1 MAKLALLIGVSEYQN
16 GLTSL
21 PSAVRDVEAMQRV
34 LHQPDTGGFDQVK
47 PLIDPDPLLMQ
58 QEIEALFCDRSKDD
72 LVLLFFSGHG
82 IKDDTGKLYFA
93 TRITRKTPKGELIRS
108 TAVPASFVCEIMGN
122 SRSKRQIVILDCCFS
137 GAFAEDM
144 TAKDDGSVSV
154 QAQLG
159 GEGRAVLTS
168 STSTQYSF
176 EQKDSDLSIYTE
188 YLVKGIE
195 TGEADLDAD
204 GVISVDELHDY
215 ARQHV
220 QETAPAMKPEIYAVR
235 EGFRIRLAKA
245 RISDPKLRYRKAVEQ
260 AASGGKIFPADRR
273 LLNHLQTEIGLSI
286 AEASAIE
293 VEVLQAYW
301 DYQDNLEQYRQIL
314 EKALQCEY
322 PLSLQTQRKLEQ
334 FQTRWNLKPEDVAQ
348 VEAQLLKQLDGSELA
363 HTSKSSERS
372 LNLVSPTVS
381 PTANDFSPAI
391 PTPPPTEVP
400 IPDQVE
406 PLPVVPPPKE
416 HTTRFGWILAIA
428 LIVAAGAGYGGFQL
442 MSQLSGS
449 SGSSNSPS
457 QPTETTP
464 TETCVVNNFSG
475 TLNIRSGPS
484 GQSAIINAL
493 SAGQQATATGE
504 EINGWIKIS
513 APVAG
518 WIFKDYTRSCSIVE
532 TPPPTPDPSPS
543 PLPSPSVSVSP
554 SPSPSPSPAPPT
566 PAIRPAPD
574 QFVTNYFTNINSRN
588 FQQGWA
594 MLSTDFQQ
602 EGTGGYPD
610 YYQWWSSVARTEV
623 LEATPVEQTSD
634 LAKVNI
640 RVKYFLKTGVCKLDV
655 RQWILKWDPDQNMW
669 LLNHREWLSE
679 QRNLLDCT

>member
-1 MAKLALLIGVSEYQN
+1 MAKLALLIGVSEYQD
-16 GLTSL
+16 GLSPL

-34 LHQPDTGGFDQVK
+34 LHQPETGGFDQVK

-58 QEIEALFCDRSKDD
+58 QEIETLFTDRCKDD

-108 TAVPASFVCEIMGN
+108 TAVPASFVCEIMSN

-144 TAKDDGSVSV
+144 TAKDDGSVSI

-176 EQKDSDLSIYTE
+176 EQKGSNLSIYTE

-195 TGEADLDAD
+195 TGEADLDND
-204 GVISVDELHDY
+204 GAISVDELHDY

-220 QETAPAMKPEIYAVR
+220 QEAAPTMKPEIYAVR

-245 RISDPKLRYRKAVEQ
+245 RIADPKLRYRKAVEQ

-293 VEVLQAYW
+293 VEVLQTYW

-314 EKALQCEY
+314 EKAFQSEQ

-334 FQTRWNLKPEDVAQ
+334 FQTRWNLKPEDVEQ
-348 VEAQLLKQLDGSELA
+348 VEAQLLKQFHGSQA
-363 HTSKSSERS
+363 AINSTSSETAERLRNWVAS
-372 LNLVSPTVS
+372 TVDSSSP
-381 PTANDFSPAI
+381 PIQTA
-391 PTPPPTEVP
+391 PPPAKVPVPDVVEVP
-400 IPDQVE
+400 
-406 PLPVVPPPKE
+406 PVVHPPKE
-416 HTTRFGWILAIA
+416 HTTRFGWVLAIV
-428 LIVAAGAGYGGFQL
+428 LVIAAGAGYGGFQL
-442 MSQLSGS
+442 ISKLSESYSVPPTPSSQF
-449 SGSSNSPS
+449 P
-457 QPTETTP
+457 ETP
-464 TETCVVNNFSG
+464 AAGTCMTNNFSG
-475 TLNIRSGPS
+475 SLNIRSGPS
-484 GQSAIINAL
+484 RQSAIVSSLNPE
-493 SAGQQATATGE
+493 QQATATGE

-513 APVAG
+513 APVEG
-518 WIFKDYTRSCSIVE
+518 WIFKSYTRSCSTVE
-532 TPPPTPDPSPS
+532 IPPPTPAPLPSPADSPSSTPSPS
-543 PLPSPSVSVSP
+543 PPTSPSAV
-554 SPSPSPSPAPPT
+554 
-566 PAIRPAPD
+566 RPDPE
-574 QFVTNYFTNINSRN
+574 QFVQDYFANINNRD
-588 FQQGWA
+588 FPQGWA

-602 EGTGGYPD
+602 EGSGGYRD
-610 YYQWWSSVARTEV
+610 YAEWWSTVERVDVVETN
-623 LEATPVEQTSD
+623 LVEQTPD

-640 RVKYFLKTGVCKLDV
+640 RVKYFLKSAACKLDV
-655 RQWILKWDPDQNMW
+655 RQWTLKWDADKNRW
-669 LLNHREWLSE
+669 LLYHREWLVE
-679 QRNLLDCT
+679 QKELLDCT